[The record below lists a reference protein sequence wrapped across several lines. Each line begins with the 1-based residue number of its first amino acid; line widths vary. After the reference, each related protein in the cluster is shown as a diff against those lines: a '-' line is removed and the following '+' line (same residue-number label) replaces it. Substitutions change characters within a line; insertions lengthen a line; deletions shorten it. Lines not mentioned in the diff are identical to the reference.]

1 MKYFLSFLTVIA
13 LLVAG
18 CSTDVELN
26 APYKS
31 TTIVYGLLDPV
42 ADTQWVKINKTFLG
56 DGNNLDYALVR
67 DSSEY
72 DWSEF
77 KNLYV
82 EEILN
87 GEVIQQFN
95 LEEKEI
101 TNKDLNG
108 IFYGPA
114 QTVYYFVKGSDLNQN
129 AQYRIVVDFYNRQDV
144 EATTDIVAQG
154 SVNFFGLYQNQ
165 GTTLKL
171 AETSG
176 PTSFN
181 WKSVTLQFTPSESA
195 PFYEVSLRT
204 YYTENLWTDATHTT
218 LVSSTKKFF
227 DYKVGTYTL
236 DDRLTSGRIPVEIN
250 GESFFSYFGS
260 QLNTGDQYSY
270 EIGNY
275 NPDAE
280 PEAATETFDLM
291 INVGGSE
298 LYTYYQVNSPVTGI
312 VQERPTYTNVSNGL
326 GLFSS
331 RSISQVTGIPIINT
345 NPAVLP
351 NVGNLMALRYSGF
364 TSQFSFCDPGFSDT
378 SVIQHCN

>member
-1 MKYFLSFLTVIA
+1 M
-13 LLVAG
+13 AG

-82 EEILN
+82 QEILN
-87 GEVIQQFN
+87 GEVVQQFD
-95 LEEKEI
+95 LQEKEI
-101 TNKDLNG
+101 TNKDIAG

-114 QTVYYFVKGSDLNQN
+114 QTVYYFVKGSALNQN

-165 GTTLKL
+165 GTTLKM

-176 PTSFN
+176 PSSFN
-181 WKSVTLQFTPSESA
+181 WKSVTLQFTPTETA

-204 YYTENLWTDATHTT
+204 YYTEKKWSDATHTT
-218 LVSSTKKFF
+218 LVSSTSKYF
-227 DYKVGTYTL
+227 DYTIGTYTL

-250 GESFFSYFGS
+250 GQSFFSYFGS
-260 QLNTGDQYSY
+260 QLNSGDEYSY
-270 EIGNY
+270 EIGKY
-275 NPDAE
+275 NPDAL

-291 INVGGSE
+291 INVGGTE

-331 RSISQVTGIPIINT
+331 RSISKVTNIPIINT

-351 NVGNLMALRYSGF
+351 NIGNLMALRYSDY
-364 TSQFSFCDPGFSDT
+364 TSQFEICDPGFSDT
-378 SVIQHCN
+378 SVIPHCN